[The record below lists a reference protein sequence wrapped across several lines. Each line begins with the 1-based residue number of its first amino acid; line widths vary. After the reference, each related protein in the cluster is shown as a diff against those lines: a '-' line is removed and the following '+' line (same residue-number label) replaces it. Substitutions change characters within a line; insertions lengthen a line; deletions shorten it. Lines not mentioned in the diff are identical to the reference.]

1 MSSPTSLEFSLR
13 FPLRCLPATSYSAF
27 FLFFA
32 LGSIP
37 TCSCL
42 ASLGQDIMPENRN
55 ASGSGRIKQIR
66 EQGEST
72 INSQINLASPTQKFK
87 FHAFRP
93 LRVEVL
99 TPYTK
104 TCLSWFSGCD
114 RLDSISDIF
123 NTFFSQYNNIWLS
136 DNTSLLILSHGLL
149 LLFIKQ
155 FTFIQQ
161 AFTGCQ
167 WYASEESKH

>member
-1 MSSPTSLEFSLR
+1 MLKTLKILITLNGCLCPVQHPWNSPWCFH
-13 FPLRCLPATSYSAF
+13 LPATSYSAF

-42 ASLGQDIMPENRN
+42 TSFRQDRMPENRN

-87 FHAFRP
+87 FHTFIP

-104 TCLSWFSGCD
+104 TCLSSFSGCD
-114 RLDSISDIF
+114 RLVVVSVIF
-123 NTFFSQYNNIWLS
+123 S
-136 DNTSLLILSHGLL
+136 ILSFLSTITSGYLITPL
-149 LLFIKQ
+149 
-155 FTFIQQ
+155 
-161 AFTGCQ
+161 
-167 WYASEESKH
+167 Y